1 MGRRGAPGA
10 GSGCTRCAGG
20 GAGGGLDPTPNV
32 GQPGAGSPRE
42 VPQPGHQGRRGGH
55 RTPSAAPSGNRHCRA
70 IVASSVSTSPPRAAN
85 RRGPTLALPPTSDPA
100 GASSRA
106 TSTRGGAPPLPA
118 SAPPPGASTRIRARP
133 QGPPIASYPAARARA
148 AFSHLARRAALS
160 CRCPEGAKPGRSVP
174 GRPQG

>member
-1 MGRRGAPGA
+1 MGRRGAPRA
-10 GSGCTRCAGG
+10 GSRCTRCACW

-106 TSTRGGAPPLPA
+106 TSTRGGAPPLPRPRGPA
-118 SAPPPGASTRIRARP
+118 RGFEQGRRARP
-133 QGPPIASYPAARARA
+133 SRPTRRPAPAQP
-148 AFSHLARRAALS
+148 SHTW
-160 CRCPEGAKPGRSVP
+160 PGAPR
-174 GRPQG
+174 